1 MTSNFRLLI
10 VDDDEDTLTA
20 LESYFTKKGYDIVI
34 ASNGLDALKIIE
46 RSDGQ
51 FDILSTDIVMPSIT
65 GVALISVLK
74 NRYPRIPVI
83 AMTGY
88 GQHPEALAGVAK
100 ADLVI
105 KKPMELSKLEESVIV
120 LVSKA
125 DKK

>member
-51 FDILSTDIVMPSIT
+51 FDILITDIVMPSIT

-88 GQHPEALAGVAK
+88 GQHPEALAGEAK